1 MQMFRKITASFDL
14 DAYLRRI
21 DYAGPRTPTYE
32 TLAGILTAHVANIPF
47 EIFDIHLGRPFRL
60 DPEGLHA
67 KLITARRGGHCVEH
81 ATLMYAALQTLGFN
95 PVRHSARVVLFA
107 PRHESVRSHM
117 FLSVRIDGVH
127 YVVDP
132 GFGLFACP
140 VPIPVDGT
148 PVPVGAPSHRLV
160 REGDDWVL
168 CVTRNGGETRG
179 WISKLEEEYPVDF
192 EMMQHYLV
200 THPSSFYTH
209 NLVATAVTKDG
220 FVNIM
225 NQDASIVRDGAVHPA
240 RLTDRKALRRF
251 VAEHFGFDLPEL
263 ESVKVEAVPGW
274 L

>member
-1 MQMFRKITASFDL
+1 MANTFDL
-14 DAYLRRI
+14 DAYLARI
-21 DYAGPRTPTYE
+21 GYAGPRTPTYE
-32 TLAGILTAHVANIPF
+32 TLAGILPGHIANIPF

-60 DPEGLHA
+60 DHEGLKA

-81 ATLMYAALQTLGFN
+81 ASLMYAALHAIGFA

-107 PRHESVRSHM
+107 PRHETVRSHM
-117 FLSVRIDGVH
+117 FLSVTIDGDR

-132 GFGLFACP
+132 GFGLLACP
-140 VPIPVDGT
+140 HPIPVDGT
-148 PVPVGAPSHRLV
+148 PVPIGAPTHRLV
-160 REGDDWVL
+160 REGDDWIL

-179 WISKLEEEYPVDF
+179 WISTMEEEYPVDF

-209 NLVATAVTKDG
+209 NLVATAVTKEG
-220 FVNIM
+220 LVNIM
-225 NQDASIVRDGAVHPA
+225 NLEASIIRHGAAQPT
-240 RLTDRKALRRF
+240 RLADRKALRLF

-263 ESVKVEAVPGW
+263 ETIKVDAVPGW

>member
-1 MQMFRKITASFDL
+1 MATTFDL
-14 DAYLRRI
+14 DAYLGRI

-32 TLAGILTAHVANIPF
+32 TLAGILAAHIANIPF

-60 DPEGLHA
+60 DPEGLQA

-81 ATLMYAALQTLGFN
+81 ATLMYAALDAIGFR

-117 FLSVRIDGVH
+117 LLSVTIDGTP

-140 VPIPVDGT
+140 VPIPIDGT
-148 PVPVGAPSHRLV
+148 PVPIGAPTHRLV
-160 REGDDWVL
+160 REGNAWVL
-168 CVTRNGGETRG
+168 CATRNGGETRG
-179 WISKLEEEYPVDF
+179 WISTMEEEYPVDF
-192 EMMQHYLV
+192 EMMQHFLV

-209 NLVATAVTKDG
+209 NLVATAVTKEG

-225 NQDASIVRDGAVHPA
+225 NQEANIIRNGSAQAA
-240 RLTDRKALRRF
+240 RLADRKALRLF

-263 ESVKVEAVPGW
+263 ETVKVNAVPGW